1 MRTYIVNFIEIQNV
15 CVDGNNIEVVAY
27 SSAEVIA
34 RNEVEIFM
42 SFCSKG
48 VNANVD
54 FSNVKTIKYPHYE
67 NSELTYLSTSLKA
80 ISSVEYS
87 GEMKIDRNK
96 ILKIITENKNKILGK
111 SSDFAV
117 GFNHMKI
124 GVYIETLISSNES
137 SVISENEKFN
147 VTIYGTNLDN
157 SINFDICL
165 DEFVGEFIK

>member
-15 CVDGNNIEVVAY
+15 CVDGNNMEVVAY

-34 RNEVEIFM
+34 RNELEIFM
-42 SFCSKG
+42 SFYSKG
-48 VNANVD
+48 ANANVD
-54 FSNVKTIKYPHYE
+54 FSNIKTIKYPHYE
-67 NSELTYLSTSLKA
+67 NSDLTHISTNLRA

-87 GEMKIDRNK
+87 EEMKIDRTE
-96 ILKIITENKNKILGK
+96 ILKIISENKNKILGK
-111 SSDFAV
+111 HSDFAV

-124 GVYIETLISSNES
+124 GVYIETLISNNES
-137 SVISENEKFN
+137 SVINENEKFN
-147 VTIYGTNLDN
+147 VTIYGTHLDN